1 MRISV
6 ARANTPAKP
15 SSCASAVS
23 TLDAETSTATISSGP
38 SAPEQGGRAHA
49 LERHVGMRDGEHLF
63 ALEAERDL
71 AQLGDAHTAG
81 PGGTDERA
89 DARPDDTGR
98 PVAALE
104 QRLEHAHVGEPLH
117 PAAAQNE
124 GERCVAFHSPI
135 RLPGGLSPE

>member
-6 ARANTPAKP
+6 ARANTPANP
-15 SSCASAVS
+15 SSWASAVS
-23 TLDAETSTATISSGP
+23 RLDAETSTATISSGP
-38 SAPEQGGRAHA
+38 SARGAAKA
-49 LERHVGMRDGEHLF
+49 LERHVGRRDRADVL

-71 AQLGDAHTAG
+71 PELGDAHPAG
-81 PGGTDERA
+81 PRGAHERA
-89 DARPDDTGR
+89 HARPDDAGR

-104 QRLEHAHVGEPLH
+104 QRLEHAHMGEPLD